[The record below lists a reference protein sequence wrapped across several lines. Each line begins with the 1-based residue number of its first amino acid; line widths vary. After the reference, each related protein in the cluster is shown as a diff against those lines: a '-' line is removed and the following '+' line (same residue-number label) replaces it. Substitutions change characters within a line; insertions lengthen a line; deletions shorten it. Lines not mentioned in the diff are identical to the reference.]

1 MPAENLPDSSPAPE
15 AGTAPEYG
23 VVSYGRELND
33 AYLSAVQQAVG
44 TLGGRI
50 LELENAAG
58 DGYVV
63 TKLLVAYDG
72 GIETLRLG
80 VATAA
85 SAVRS
90 QEKQGSGEH
99 GAAGGQTAVVP
110 SSLLEPARKLLVMDV
125 DSTLIK
131 QEVIELLAAHAGR
144 EAEVAAVTEAAMRG
158 DLDFAQSLHHR
169 VKALAGLPVSV
180 IDEVGARIE
189 LSDGAEALVKEFL
202 SAGHA
207 VAVVSGGFSQVLDP
221 LAARL
226 QLTHARANLLGIAGG
241 VLTGSVEG
249 PVVDRA
255 VKARSLREWAA
266 GLGIEERHTIA
277 VGDGAND
284 LDMLAAAA
292 LGVAFNAKPAVQ
304 AAADAVL
311 NLPNLDVVQH
321 FVKL

>member
-1 MPAENLPDSSPAPE
+1 MPAQNSPESSAV
-15 AGTAPEYG
+15 PEYS
-23 VVSYGRELND
+23 VVSYGRELGD

-44 TLGGRI
+44 TVGGRI

-58 DGYVV
+58 DGYTV
-63 TKLLVAYDG
+63 TKLLVGYDG
-72 GIETLRLG
+72 GIETLRLA
-80 VATAA
+80 VAAA
-85 SAVRS
+85 AAAL
-90 QEKQGSGEH
+90 
-99 GAAGGQTAVVP
+99 GAAAEGAQSAVVP

-158 DLDFAQSLHHR
+158 ELDFTQSLHQR
-169 VKALAGLPVSV
+169 VAALAGLPVSV
-180 IDEVGARIE
+180 IDEVGTRIE

-202 SAGHA
+202 AAGHA

-226 QLTHARANLLGIAGG
+226 QLTRAKANLLGISGG
-241 VLTGSVEG
+241 VLTGTVDG

-255 VKARSLREWAA
+255 EKARALRTWAA
-266 GLGIEERHTIA
+266 GLGIEQRHTIA

-311 NLPNLDVVQH
+311 NLPSLDVVQH

>member
-1 MPAENLPDSSPAPE
+1 MPNS
-15 AGTAPEYG
+15 PEYS
-23 VVSYGRELND
+23 VVSYGRELSD
-33 AYLSAVQQAVG
+33 AYLGAVQAAVTG
-44 TLGGRI
+44 IGARI
-50 LELENAAG
+50 LELENASG
-58 DGYVV
+58 DGYAAS
-63 TKLLVAYDG
+63 KLYVAYDG
-72 GIETLRLG
+72 DMARLRRT
-80 VATAA
+80 VAAA
-85 SAVRS
+85 SAGVAH
-90 QEKQGSGEH
+90 KPGGEH
-99 GAAGGQTAVVP
+99 SAVVP
-110 SSLLEPARKLLVMDV
+110 PSLLEDARKLLVMDV
-125 DSTLIK
+125 DSTLIR

-158 DLDFAQSLHHR
+158 ELDFAASLHAR
-169 VKALAGLPVSV
+169 VATLAGLPASV

-189 LSDGAEALVKEFL
+189 LSAGAEVLVKEFL
-202 SAGHA
+202 AAGHG

-226 QLTHARANLLGIAGG
+226 QLTFARANLLEIKDG
-241 VLTGSVEG
+241 VLTGAVSGE
-249 PVVDRA
+249 VVDRA
-255 VKARSLREWAA
+255 VKARSLAQWAA
-266 GLGIEERHTIA
+266 ELGVSPEHTIA

>member
-1 MPAENLPDSSPAPE
+1 MPAENLSDSAAAIDSSTAPE
-15 AGTAPEYG
+15 TGTVPEYG

-80 VATAA
+80 IATAV

-90 QEKQGSGEH
+90 QEE
-99 GAAGGQTAVVP
+99 ATGGQTAVVP

-158 DLDFAQSLHHR
+158 ELDFAQSLHHR

-202 SAGHA
+202 AAGHA

>member
-1 MPAENLPDSSPAPE
+1 MPDSKRPE
-15 AGTAPEYG
+15 DLARLKDIASSLSSGRPDCA
-23 VVSYGRELND
+23 VVSYGRELPD
-33 AYLSAVQQAVG
+33 AYLAAVQQAVSAA
-44 TLGGRI
+44 GGRI
-50 LELENAAG
+50 TELENAEG
-58 DGYVV
+58 DGYTV
-63 TKLLVAYDG
+63 TKLMVEYDG
-72 GIETLRLG
+72 GLRTLRLA
-80 VATAA
+80 VAAA
-85 SAVRS
+85 AAALGDAA
-90 QEKQGSGEH
+90 E
-99 GAAGGQTAVVP
+99 GAATAVVP
-110 SSLLEPARKLLVMDV
+110 STLLEPARKLLVMDV

-158 DLDFAQSLHHR
+158 ELDFTQSLHQR
-169 VKALAGLPVSV
+169 VKALAGLPESV
-180 IDEVGARIE
+180 IGEVGSRIE
-189 LSDGAEALVKEFL
+189 LSDGAESLVKEFL

-226 QLTHARANLLGIAGG
+226 QLTHAKANLLGIRDG
-241 VLTGSVEG
+241 VLTGTVDG

-266 GLGIEERHTIA
+266 GLGIAEQHTIA

-311 NLPNLDVVQH
+311 NLPRLDVVQH

>member
-1 MPAENLPDSSPAPE
+1 MPN
-15 AGTAPEYG
+15 APEYS
-23 VVSYGRELND
+23 VVSYGRDLSD
-33 AYLSAVQQAVG
+33 AYLGAVQGAVAG
-44 TLGGRI
+44 VGARI

-58 DGYVV
+58 DGYTVS
-63 TKLLVAYDG
+63 KLFVAWDG
-72 GIETLRLG
+72 AAGRLQRA
-80 VATAA
+80 VAAA
-85 SAVRS
+85 SAAVPV
-90 QEKQGSGEH
+90 KNGGE
-99 GAAGGQTAVVP
+99 QSAVVP
-110 SSLLEPARKLLVMDV
+110 PSLLEETRKLLVMDV
-125 DSTLIK
+125 DSTLIR

-158 DLDFAQSLHHR
+158 ELDFAASLHAR
-169 VKALAGLPVSV
+169 VKTLAGLPASV

-189 LSDGAEALVKEFL
+189 LSQGAESLVKEFL
-202 SAGHA
+202 AAGHA

-226 QLTHARANLLGIAGG
+226 QLTFARANLLEIEGG
-241 VLTGSVEG
+241 VLTGAVSGE
-249 PVVDRA
+249 VVDRA
-255 VKARSLREWAA
+255 VKARSLNQWAA
-266 GLGIEERHTIA
+266 ELGIGSGQTIA

>member
-1 MPAENLPDSSPAPE
+1 MPAQNTPEPSTPSEPAG
-15 AGTAPEYG
+15 AVPEYG
-23 VVSYGRELND
+23 VVSYGRELPD
-33 AYLSAVQQAVG
+33 AYLSTIQQAVG
-44 TLGGRI
+44 TVGGRI
-50 LELENAAG
+50 LELENATG
-58 DGYVV
+58 DGYAV
-63 TKLLVAYDG
+63 TKLAVGYDG
-72 GIETLRLG
+72 DIQTLRMA
-80 VATAA
+80 VTAA
-85 SAVRS
+85 AAAL
-90 QEKQGSGEH
+90 GD
-99 GAAGGQTAVVP
+99 AAGGAQTAVVP
-110 SSLLEPARKLLVMDV
+110 PSLLEPGRKLLVMDV

-158 DLDFAQSLHHR
+158 ELDFTQSLHQR
-169 VKALAGLPVSV
+169 VKALAGLPETV
-180 IDEVGARIE
+180 IGEVGARIE

-226 QLTHARANLLGIAGG
+226 QLTHARANLLGIDGG
-241 VLTGSVEG
+241 VLTGTVEG

-255 VKARSLREWAA
+255 AKARALREWAA
-266 GLGIEERHTIA
+266 GLGIEERHTLA

-311 NLPNLDVVQH
+311 NLPALDVVQH
-321 FVKL
+321 FVQL

>member
-1 MPAENLPDSSPAPE
+1 MSPQ
-15 AGTAPEYG
+15 TSPEYS
-23 VVSYGRELND
+23 VVSYGRELAD
-33 AYLSAVQQAVG
+33 AYLGRVQQAVSATG
-44 TLGGRI
+44 ARI
-50 LELENAAG
+50 VELENAEG

-63 TKLLVAYDG
+63 SKLFVTYDG
-72 GIETLRLG
+72 GLEALRTA
-80 VATAA
+80 VAAA
-85 SAVRS
+85 AAAALDGGAAPAQSAVTP
-90 QEKQGSGEH
+90 
-99 GAAGGQTAVVP
+99 A
-110 SSLLEPARKLLVMDV
+110 SLVEPGRKLLVMDV

-158 DLDFAQSLHHR
+158 ELDFAQSLHAR
-169 VKALAGLPVSV
+169 VETLAGLPESV
-180 IDEVGARIE
+180 IAEVGTRIE
-189 LSDGAEALVKEFL
+189 LSDGAEALVKAFL

-207 VAVVSGGFSQVLDP
+207 VAVVSGGFNQVLAP
-221 LAARL
+221 LASAL
-226 QLTHARANLLGIAGG
+226 ELTYARANELGIENGL
-241 VLTGSVEG
+241 LTGSVTGE
-249 PVVDRA
+249 VVDRA

-266 GLGIEERHTIA
+266 ELDIRLDQTIA

-311 NLPNLDVVQH
+311 NLPSLDVVQH